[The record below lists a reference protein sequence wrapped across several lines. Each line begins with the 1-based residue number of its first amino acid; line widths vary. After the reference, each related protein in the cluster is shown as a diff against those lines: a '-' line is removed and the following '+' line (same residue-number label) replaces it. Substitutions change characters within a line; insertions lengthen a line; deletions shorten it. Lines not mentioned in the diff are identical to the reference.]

1 MTETAARAASSP
13 AIIRPRD
20 KRPQFSPGLLADYS
34 ALPAGA
40 VFGCL
45 TGCHEELSRVGVSAG
60 PEATPLTRWRAP
72 DCVIGPGPAP
82 VAGLPP
88 EAGRVDRDMFSAE
101 PSGVLT

>member
-1 MTETAARAASSP
+1 MTESAARAASSP

-45 TGCHEELSRVGVSAG
+45 TGCHEELSRPGVSAG
-60 PEATPLTRWRAP
+60 LTHAADAMARTRLRHRAGT
-72 DCVIGPGPAP
+72 GPGSRPST
-82 VAGLPP
+82 
-88 EAGRVDRDMFSAE
+88 EAGRVDRDMFL
-101 PSGVLT
+101 PSHREA